1 MANNDYISNIFADD
15 TLVGGDI
22 RQTLQ
27 YNLVKAYPSVNS
39 TNGGQI
45 HSEENVRW
53 LTRQFTKKPFIIP
66 YSNNED
72 FDEFWYEGASLN
84 VGRSNGGMVNIDG
97 YIINT
102 VDNIEKT
109 SFDNT
114 QNTALATGDGNGYI
128 AHQRLQRAIGE
139 ILTEFNSEIQDYIST
154 FIMLWAQSGLLSDN
168 ITKLMQ
174 TLSYNYKKL
183 IGEDVSDIDPTTI
196 FNKLSEQYSEWADDA
211 IAVKCGTYEITYSG
225 TLAKY
230 IHNNFDIT
238 ELINTYDFIEQV
250 TDESVDDNYVYKI
263 TYKVFYGIIQDR
275 FEPIKSGNNYI
286 SSLYIKDILGM
297 YYIWQTKNT
306 TVTTHPYPATGDY
319 NINFLNDTI
328 TPRDT
333 SGHVEEGL
341 TLSQTNLYSF
351 TENNYQKFNK
361 DDPNY
366 AEFRYMVSGLSNTT
380 LYSNISEENLFV
392 RTDFIS
398 NAANPP
404 TQKTLSNYFNS
415 DRFDIVTAS
424 TIIGMYET
432 YKSSEVV
439 TSDFTAGPLSNLC
452 DSYYCLPLDE
462 LDSNCKQLLCLDNNG
477 TPIEVGF
484 LTGSGILMVRNY
496 EYTTR
501 SGDTDIK
508 HIFIEGYVSFFRRL
522 VAKVCN
528 IDLTTLPNPNTY
540 NSSEWDQVLKRFQL
554 GEISANVSALP
565 ILEQTLFTN
574 IFNTTNITFEMLY
587 NTFLAPYIN
596 FHIQLAWSSLY
607 DFNVL
612 PNNVTN
618 SKYKTHWGY
627 NVIKDNI
634 SSDIPQVDDR
644 TAGVGDHLRQY
655 PHINL
660 QLSHIYSHNGTT
672 YEIPKY
678 LTYFYNQYTDN
689 NRLNTFINH
698 NTYTEWAPEFGYWN
712 NFTNFETY
720 ENKYQLCEDY
730 ITYLKNCSCRGYD
743 DTYNENYYSNNAKI
757 GLLNIKYSVTTT
769 NFTNGVYGFS
779 IYDKI
784 VDRVAKFVNFDT
796 HTSEGY
802 TKYSNITDTNIS
814 ADEKLFSIEPG
825 YINNVA
831 IRLDTLYPERRSYN
845 ENQFFYPNTSQPY
858 PTANNQSSPMSPST
872 YDLWLTKF
880 ITVEYDGAY
889 IPGTTG
895 WCFTARSQSM
905 TTYIPTLFRLYKDS
919 QNYLNGI
926 KNDGSSIHAGI
937 YIDYKFPKDINT
949 TDFWFSN
956 TWLSNIS
963 FINIYEIESHNSSY
977 PSSTDGLVKYLSV
990 RNKTILS
997 IDQIYDINEEKDF
1010 TPLKTVINNYISS
1023 NNKLLQEDI
1032 NYLKGEIVSTEFT
1045 FNEAVSVPRN
1055 DLINTTDLIYKNI
1068 TITGLENAINEVS
1081 NQIEY
1086 NTNAYECSQP
1096 HIQENIPIITL
1107 KNNKFFD
1114 IKGISYPEIRITFE
1128 HDFSNSTE
1136 NYFNF
1141 GIDTQKQKVFRSTIR
1156 LTISNTC
1163 KIYLSNSPYKIATNM
1178 NTINNMLTVT
1188 WSSNYPIVKCGYR
1201 TTPTQSIDNIP
1212 YGTTDDYILINNT
1225 SDNNE
1230 HDILIDVVITYND
1243 NPLITDP
1250 YCEAHCNI
1258 SIVNDSNQL
1267 TIDDV
1272 NYLVKANYSL
1282 DILTW
1287 GQVST
1292 LTKKG
1297 LARKLWNV
1305 GDIKT
1310 FRLNYTDPVSS
1321 TTSHVDVPAMIIGF
1335 DQDGPNTITWMTQQ
1349 GSPNTD
1355 SSDIGF
1361 GPVLNQKFMSELGVS
1376 ANDGYNPNT
1385 DNTYEGTTLWH
1396 WLNDL
1401 GENKISIASCID
1413 TGMRSIILPARKIS
1427 RMLYLVNKDGI
1438 YHKYGYDE
1446 NSHGSCGY
1454 YKYHDIK
1461 WASDNTSVY
1470 NVPADQFDNYGLYSS
1485 MGGDMFWL
1493 PSMMELGINTIGESI
1508 DNAEHSAYETA
1519 VDTSGE
1525 YYEPEVYKFNS
1536 LRINPFGQRTD
1547 CDRYSIYEFAYDYFK
1562 QPKLLQNTNCD
1573 YIFCRDYYAIRS
1585 DNITDTSI
1593 TFDSELPT
1601 DLYNKF
1607 NTVNRAYHVVS
1618 QSVNP
1623 YASDK
1628 HHLTHIDRNTINTI
1642 AVQNEGIITGFC
1654 FVTH

>member
-27 YNLVKAYPSVNS
+27 YNLVKTYPSVNS

-66 YSNNED
+66 YANNEN

-114 QNTALATGDGNGYI
+114 QDTAMATGDGNGYI
-128 AHQRLQRAIGE
+128 THQRLQRAIGE
-139 ILTEFNSEIQDYIST
+139 ILTELNSEIEDYIGI
-154 FIMLWAQSGLLSDN
+154 FIMLWAQSGSLSDN

-183 IGEDVSDIDPTTI
+183 IGENVSDIDPTTI

-211 IAVKCGTYEITYSG
+211 ITIKCGTYEITYSG
-225 TLAKY
+225 TLAEY
-230 IHNNFDIT
+230 IHNNFNIT
-238 ELINTYDFIEQV
+238 ELTTTYNFIEQV

-263 TYKVFYGIIQDR
+263 TYKVFYGIIQDK
-275 FEPIKSGNNYI
+275 FKPIKSGNNYI

-297 YYIWQTKNT
+297 YYVWQAKNT

-333 SGHVEEGL
+333 GGHVEEGL

-361 DDPNY
+361 DNPNY
-366 AEFRYMVSGLSNTT
+366 AEFRSMVNGLSSTT
-380 LYSNISEENLFV
+380 LYSNINEENLFV

-398 NAANPP
+398 NTSNPP

-432 YKSSEVV
+432 YKGSNVV
-439 TSDFTAGPLSNLC
+439 TTDFTTGRLSNLC
-452 DSYYCLPLDE
+452 DNYYCLPLNE

-484 LTGSGILMVRNY
+484 LTGAGILMVRNY

-501 SGDTDIK
+501 SGDTDTK

-528 IDLTTLPNPNTY
+528 IDLTTLPDPNTY

-554 GEISANVSALP
+554 GEISANISALP

-627 NVIKDNI
+627 NIIKDNI
-634 SSDIPQVDDR
+634 DSDIPQVDDR
-644 TAGVGDHLRQY
+644 TAGVGEHLRQY

-660 QLSHIYSHNGTT
+660 QLSHTYSYNGTT

-698 NTYTEWAPEFGYWN
+698 NLYTQWAPEFGYWY

-720 ENKYQLCEDY
+720 EDKYQLCEDY
-730 ITYLKNCSCRGYD
+730 ITYLKNCSCRGYN
-743 DTYNENYYSNNAKI
+743 DTYNEKYYSNDVKI
-757 GLLNIKYSVTTT
+757 GLMNIKYSVTTT

-802 TKYSNITDTNIS
+802 TKYSNITDTTIS

-831 IRLDTLYPERRSYN
+831 IRLDTLYPERRNYN

-858 PTANNQSSPMSPST
+858 PTTNNQSSPMSPTT

-937 YIDYKFPKDINT
+937 YIDYKFPKDINND
-949 TDFWFSN
+949 DFWFSN

-963 FINIYEIESHNSSY
+963 FINTYEIESHNSSY
-977 PSSTDGLVKYLSV
+977 PSSTDGLKEYLNIRNKSILSV
-990 RNKTILS
+990 
-997 IDQIYDINEEKDF
+997 DQIYDIDTNGDYVNLKRVVESYITANSTAIYDYINAYVLQPEFSFVTATPTPRNDTINTKDLIYENVTIEGLENSINQLQTQTNNLIPKYTNKEVEITNNSATLILYNNKYF
-1010 TPLKTVINNYISS
+1010 DLSNTVLAELNITCHTNFNTTNTNYYSYGIDTVNSKTLKTTIQATMGRTLQINLNNSAYKVVKKEGQLNNYI
-1023 NNKLLQEDI
+1023 
-1032 NYLKGEIVSTEFT
+1032 
-1045 FNEAVSVPRN
+1045 P
-1055 DLINTTDLIYKNI
+1055 
-1068 TITGLENAINEVS
+1068 
-1081 NQIEY
+1081 IEW
-1086 NTNAYECSQP
+1086 T
-1096 HIQENIPIITL
+1096 
-1107 KNNKFFD
+1107 
-1114 IKGISYPEIRITFE
+1114 
-1128 HDFSNSTE
+1128 
-1136 NYFNF
+1136 
-1141 GIDTQKQKVFRSTIR
+1141 
-1156 LTISNTC
+1156 
-1163 KIYLSNSPYKIATNM
+1163 
-1178 NTINNMLTVT
+1178 
-1188 WSSNYPIVKCGYR
+1188 SNYPIVNCNFR
-1201 TTPTQSIDNIP
+1201 INNNITVDKIK
-1212 YGTTDDYILINNT
+1212 YSTTDNYIIVNNISNNT
-1225 SDNNE
+1225 ESKV
-1230 HDILIDVVITYND
+1230 LIDITITYDEDTETANA
-1243 NPLITDP
+1243 
-1250 YCEAHCNI
+1250 YCNI
-1258 SIVNDSNQL
+1258 QHINDSNLL
-1267 TIDDV
+1267 TIQDISKLLID
-1272 NYLVKANYSL
+1272 NYSL
-1282 DILTW
+1282 NRLTW
-1287 GQVST
+1287 SQVST
-1292 LTKKG
+1292 LTKLGIAK
-1297 LARKLWNV
+1297 KLWKL
-1305 GDIKT
+1305 GDTKT
-1310 FRLNYTDPVSS
+1310 FKLYYINPS
-1321 TTSHVDVPAMIIGF
+1321 TSQQESVDVEATIIGF
-1335 DQDGPNTITWMTQQ
+1335 DQDGINTITWITTQ
-1349 GSPNTD
+1349 GLD
-1355 SSDIGF
+1355 DY
-1361 GPVLNQKFMSELGVS
+1361 GPVLSTSFSPNMGTA
-1376 ANDGYNPNT
+1376 ANDGYNYNSE
-1385 DNTYEGTTLWH
+1385 YSGSSVWQ
-1396 WLNDL
+1396 WLN
-1401 GENKISIASCID
+1401 GSTNSICQSVD
-1413 TGMRSIILPARKIS
+1413 NEFKSVILPVTKIS
-1427 RMLYLVNKDGI
+1427 RPLYVVKEDDAEPNT

-1446 NSHGSCGY
+1446 TSQTSCGY
-1454 YKYHDIK
+1454 YKQQSVVF
-1461 WASDNTSVY
+1461 ASKLSY
-1470 NVPADQFDNYGLYSS
+1470 NSDYIVPDVMYSKYRNYGSTGAN
-1485 MGGDMFWL
+1485 MGGDPFWL
-1493 PSMMELGINTIGESI
+1493 PSLYELGFTAMDINTTTGSYI
-1508 DNAEHSAYETA
+1508 DPPEAFAYEAATQPVSNSKPDVYA
-1519 VDTSGE
+1519 KKYGSIRVTPYGASINDDIMDI
-1525 YYEPEVYKFNS
+1525 PEF
-1536 LRINPFGQRTD
+1536 T
-1547 CDRYSIYEFAYDYFK
+1547 YDYFK
-1562 QPKLLQNTNCD
+1562 QDVSVQN
-1573 YIFCRDYYAIRS
+1573 IFPSYYVLCRSYFSVSSED
-1585 DNITDTSI
+1585 ITDTSI
-1593 TFDSELPT
+1593 I
-1601 DLYNKF
+1601 F
-1607 NTVNRAYHVVS
+1607 NTENLSDIYDKYATANRVCNVVS
-1618 QSVNP
+1618 
-1623 YASDK
+1623 
-1628 HHLTHIDRNTINTI
+1628 
-1642 AVQNEGIITGFC
+1642 ITGDEGNIHLKPLDRYTVFNMDRDNIMPAFC